1 MSESVAPLPLTMR
14 NLLIGGGFTML
25 IFPGAIA
32 LTLAVASAI
41 SGGVSVYSVSVGA
54 LVGLVALVG
63 SALVALVVIPVLGI
77 PLAAAAAWVL
87 RGSSTT
93 WHHVVGQ
100 FFAGIVAA
108 SVLVITYSRLEG
120 FGEYAG
126 NETLLL
132 VAIVVVTGAVSA
144 LSWLLTLLKSRQI
157 RRERPFGEADEDW
170 E

>member
-1 MSESVAPLPLTMR
+1 MTESHAPLPLTLC

-25 IFPGAIA
+25 IFPAAIA
-32 LTLAVASAI
+32 LTLAVASTI
-41 SGGVSVYSVSVGA
+41 SGGASVYSFSVGA

-77 PLAAAAAWVL
+77 PLAAAFAWIL

-93 WHHVVGQ
+93 WHHLAGQ

-108 SVLVITYSRLEG
+108 SVLVIIYSRLEG
-120 FGEYAG
+120 FGVYARD
-126 NETLLL
+126 ERLLV

-144 LSWLLTLLKSRQI
+144 LSWLLTLRRSRQI
-157 RRERPFGEADEDW
+157 QRERPFGETDEDW